1 MNFYEDIYNPAFAAA
16 VSAWLIAQIIKTLSH
31 IIEHRKFSAERFW
44 GAGGMP
50 SSHAAAVCGMATAMA
65 VTEGLNSSLFAVSTL
80 LALVVMYDASGVRRA
95 AGMHAREINHIK
107 RIIEQFNADMRKPG
121 AKTFEETK
129 AHLKELLGHSPFEVF
144 MGALLGIAIGL
155 LFTIVL

>member
-1 MNFYEDIYNPAFAAA
+1 MQEFYNAPFAAA
-16 VSAWLIAQIIKTLSH
+16 AASWLIAQIIKTLTYIFKH
-31 IIEHRKFSAERFW
+31 KKFSAERFW

-50 SSHAAAVCGMATAMA
+50 SSHAAAVCALATAIA
-65 VTEGLNSSLFAVSTL
+65 VIEGLNSHTFALATL

-95 AGMHAREINHIK
+95 AGMHAREINKIRK
-107 RIIEQFNADMRKPG
+107 IIEQLSFEMRKPG
-121 AKTFEETK
+121 AKNLDETK
-129 AHLKELLGHSPFEVF
+129 AQLLKELLGHSPFEVF